1 MQHFATL
8 SRALFLLFW
17 CCCSV
22 SWGQQNVIQTENA
35 KPGTS
40 SWRLTA
46 PSDTPTVEGYASHTS
61 VNRGETIRFFVSSA
75 APTYTLSIY
84 RMGWYGGQ
92 GARLMN
98 TVTLAGV
105 KQPTPQPDPV
115 TGLIECN
122 WPESLRITIPNTAD
136 KTDWASGIYLVKL
149 SPNTASAPSA
159 GTESHIIF
167 VVRDDSSRATYLYQS
182 TATTSQAYNN
192 WGGKSLYTFN
202 SVGGP
207 ARKVS
212 FNRPYARSGFFGG
225 SGNFLNWEVY
235 MVNFLEREGYDVS
248 YVANLDLH
256 TNGGQLLNHR
266 AFLVAGHDEY
276 WSYQMK
282 SAAHAAQA
290 QGVHFGF
297 FTANEAYW
305 QVRFEPS
312 STGEPNRTMV
322 GYKEGAQSQDPL
334 ALDADPA
341 NNKFITARFRD
352 LKPIFGVTDS
362 VAQPENGL
370 VGVMYHG
377 DPFNG
382 DMVVSEATNWVY
394 RGSGVINS
402 TRFVGLLGY
411 ETDAI
416 ADNGFSPPQLRKIAD
431 SPDTFG
437 GSHMATY
444 TTPAG
449 SIVFATGTV
458 QWSWGLDN
466 YSFRNL
472 ESEAV
477 KQATRNVLA
486 RFAAAPLA
494 TPGNVQAAAAAQA
507 INLNWTP
514 PAGATSFNIYRS
526 QAPASQGTTPY
537 RTGLSASSF
546 SDTALPAS
554 GTSASATYYYVVT
567 AANSATESAQ
577 SAEVSATV
585 GTQPPPP
592 ACSFPNWV
600 SGTQYAAGA
609 IVTFTDGKFYRAK
622 FANPGYIPTVSTF
635 YWEPFVCPAAP
646 PPPQACSFP
655 SWVSG
660 TQYAAGS
667 IVTFTDGKFYRAK
680 FANPGYIPTVSTFFW
695 EPYVCPASPP
705 PPPPPQA
712 CSFPAWVSGRQYA
725 AGAIVSYT
733 DGNLYRA
740 KFANPGYIP
749 TVSTFYWERYTC

>member
-1 MQHFATL
+1 MQRFATL
-8 SRALFLLFW
+8 LRGLFLLVW

-22 SWGQQNVIQTENA
+22 SWGQQNVIQAENA

-92 GARLMN
+92 GGRLVSS
-98 TVTLAGV
+98 VTLAGA

-122 WPESLRITIPNTAD
+122 WPESWRITIPNTAD
-136 KTDWASGIYLVKL
+136 KTDWATGIYLAKL

-159 GTESHIIF
+159 GTESHMIF
-167 VVRDDSSRATYLYQS
+167 VVRDDTSRSTYLYQS

-192 WGGKSLYTFN
+192 WGGKSLYTYN

-212 FNRPYARSGFFGG
+212 FNRPYARGGFFGG
-225 SGNFLNWEVY
+225 SGNFLEWEVY
-235 MVNFLEREGYDVS
+235 MLNFLEREGYDVS

-256 TNGGQLLNHR
+256 TNGAQLLNHR

-297 FTANEAYW
+297 FSSNEAYW

-312 STGEPNRTMV
+312 ATGEPNRTMV
-322 GYKEGAQSQDPL
+322 GYKEGAQSLDPL
-334 ALDADPA
+334 ALDADPT
-341 NNKFITARFRD
+341 NNKFITGRFRD

-382 DMVVSEATNWVY
+382 DMVVSDATSWVY
-394 RGSGVINS
+394 RGSGAINS

-411 ETDAI
+411 ETDAT
-416 ADNGFSPPQLRKIAD
+416 ANNGFSPPQLRKIAD

-449 SIVFATGTV
+449 AIVFATGSM
-458 QWSWGLDN
+458 QWNWGLDN
-466 YSFRNL
+466 YAFRNL
-472 ESEAV
+472 ENEAV

-494 TPGNVQAAAAAQA
+494 TPGNVQATAAAPA
-507 INLNWTP
+507 INLSWTA
-514 PAGATSFNIYRS
+514 PAGATSYNIYRS
-526 QAPASQGTTPY
+526 QTPASQGTTPY
-537 RTGLSASSF
+537 RTGLAAPSF
-546 SDTALPAS
+546 SDTAPAG
-554 GTSASATYYYVVT
+554 GTNYYVVT

-577 SAEVSATV
+577 SVEVSATV
-585 GTQPPPP
+585 GTPTPTPS
-592 ACSFPNWV
+592 CSFPN
-600 SGTQYAAGA
+600 
-609 IVTFTDGKFYRAK
+609 
-622 FANPGYIPTVSTF
+622 
-635 YWEPFVCPAAP
+635 
-646 PPPQACSFP
+646 
-655 SWVSG
+655 WVSG

-695 EPYVCPASPP
+695 EPFVCTTAPPP

-712 CSFPAWVSGRQYA
+712 CSFPAWVLGRQYA

-749 TVSTFYWERYTC
+749 TVSTFFWERFIC

>member
-1 MQHFATL
+1 MRGFITTL
-8 SRALFLLFW
+8 VRVLLLLFW
-17 CCCSV
+17 SCSHV
-22 SWGQQNVIQTENA
+22 SWAQQNVISAENA
-35 KPGTS
+35 KPGTA

-84 RMGWYGGQ
+84 RMGWYGWQ
-92 GARLMN
+92 GGRLMS
-98 TVTLAGV
+98 TVTLAGS
-105 KQPTPQPDPV
+105 KQLTPQPDPV

-122 WPESLRITIPNTAD
+122 WPESLRITIPNTLD
-136 KTDWASGIYLVKL
+136 KTDWASGIYIVKL
-149 SPNTASAPSA
+149 SPNTASTPSA
-159 GTESHIIF
+159 GTESHMIF
-167 VVRDDSSRATYLYQS
+167 VVRDDSSRSTYLYQS
-182 TATTSQAYNN
+182 TTTTSQAYNN
-192 WGGKSLYTFN
+192 WGGKSLYPYN

-212 FNRPYARSGFFGG
+212 FNRPYARNGFFGG
-225 SGNFLNWEVY
+225 SGNFFDWEIY
-235 MVNFLEREGYDVS
+235 MLNFLEREGYDVS
-248 YVANLDLH
+248 YVASTDLH

-276 WSYQMK
+276 WSYAMK

-290 QGVHFGF
+290 QGVHMGF
-297 FTANEAYW
+297 FAANEAYW
-305 QVRFEPS
+305 QVRFEAS
-312 STGEPNRTMV
+312 SAGQPNRTMV

-334 ALDADPA
+334 ALDADPS
-341 NNKFITARFRD
+341 NDKFITTRFRD
-352 LKPIFGVTDS
+352 LKPVFGVTDS

-377 DPFNG
+377 SPFDG
-382 DMVVSEATNWVY
+382 DMVVSDATSWVY

-402 TRFVGLLGY
+402 TRFTGLLGY

-416 ADNGFSPPQLRKIAD
+416 INNGFSPPQLRKIAD

-437 GSHMATY
+437 GSQMATY

-449 SIVFATGTV
+449 AVVFATGSM
-458 QWSWGLDN
+458 QWNWGLDN

-472 ESEAV
+472 ENEAV

-486 RFAAAPLA
+486 RFAVAPLV
-494 TPGNVQAAAAAQA
+494 TPANVQAKPAGQA
-507 INLNWTP
+507 INLTWTP

-526 QAPASQGTTPY
+526 QTPASQGTTPY
-537 RTGLSASSF
+537 RTGLSAASF
-546 SDTALPAS
+546 SDTAPAS
-554 GTSASATYYYVVT
+554 GTNYYVVT

-577 SAEVSATV
+577 SAEVSAVVAT
-585 GTQPPPP
+585 TS
-592 ACSFPNWV
+592 CSFPNWV
-600 SGTQYAAGA
+600 SGTQYAAGS
-609 IVTFTDGKFYRAK
+609 IVTYTDGNLYRAK
-622 FANPGYIPTVSTF
+622 FANPGYTPTISTF
-635 YWEPFVCPAAP
+635 FWEPFVCAATPPPLPPP

-655 SWVSG
+655 DWASG

-667 IVTFTDGKFYRAK
+667 IVT
-680 FANPGYIPTVSTFFW
+680 
-695 EPYVCPASPP
+695 
-705 PPPPPQA
+705 
-712 CSFPAWVSGRQYA
+712 
-725 AGAIVSYT
+725 YT

-749 TVSTFYWERYTC
+749 TVSTFFWERFIC